1 MLQLQVQEQE
11 RRRLKEAKEAN
22 LRRLIG
28 ERIRIARGRS
38 KMTQAQVARAIG
50 DIDKTQISK
59 WEHGH
64 AAPSALQLLHLG
76 VALGERPETFLEG
89 LVQLTWEKIALDLPA
104 DAKAIV
110 YDLAKYLKERGPVP
124 QPASEINRGA

>member
-1 MLQLQVQEQE
+1 MLLLQVDDEE
-11 RRRLKEAKEAN
+11 

-38 KMTQAQVARAIG
+38 KLTQQQVAKAIG
-50 DIDKTQISK
+50 GVDKTQISK

-76 VALGERPETFLEG
+76 LALGERPETFLEG
-89 LVQLTWEKIALDLPA
+89 LVQLTWEKIALDLPD

-124 QPASEINRGA
+124 RPASEINKGA

>member
-1 MLQLQVQEQE
+1 MLLLQVQDEE
-11 RRRLKEAKEAN
+11 

-38 KMTQAQVARAIG
+38 KLTQQ
-50 DIDKTQISK
+50 
-59 WEHGH
+59 H

-76 VALGERPETFLEG
+76 RALGERPETFLEG
-89 LVQLTWEKIALDLPA
+89 LVQLTWEKIALDLPD

-124 QPASEINRGA
+124 RPASEIIRGA

>member
-1 MLQLQVQEQE
+1 MLLLQVHDEE
-11 RRRLKEAKEAN
+11 

-38 KMTQAQVARAIG
+38 KLTQQQVAKAIG
-50 DIDKTQISK
+50 GVDKTQISR

-64 AAPSALQLLHLG
+64 TAPSALQLLHLG
-76 VALGERPETFLEG
+76 LALGERPETFLEG
-89 LVQLTWEKIALDLPA
+89 LVQLTWEKIALDLPD

-110 YDLAKYLKERGPVP
+110 YDLANYLKAQGPVP
-124 QPASEINRGA
+124 RPGSEINRSA